1 MTCTPINLGNGVTG
15 YTCSRRTP
23 RALCVICKWRE
34 HTLLC
39 DYALHGAKAGAT
51 CSAKLC
57 SACAVRL
64 GALDLCPAHA
74 RRANEQASLDLET
87 KPPLNGTR

>member
-1 MTCTPINLGNGVTG
+1 MTCTPIDLGNGVMG
-15 YTCSRRTP
+15 FVCSRGR
-23 RALCVICKWRE
+23 RKEAALCSVCKSRE

-57 SACAVRL
+57 AACAVKV

-74 RRANEQASLDLET
+74 RRAHEQGKLAL
-87 KPPLNGTR
+87 